1 MERKLG
7 ISLGAYGS
15 MPLDEQLSLMKAN
28 GFSATFTGAE
38 NPNLEVII
46 PALKE
51 AGISCD
57 NFHAPFNKINDI
69 WRVGD
74 AGDHMLSRLLTSV
87 EKCAKYEVPALVVHL
102 SSGEKAPYVNAIGRD
117 RWAQLMDLADAK
129 GVTICYEN
137 QRKLSNLAF
146 AFEQFP
152 NAAFCW
158 DCGHEFCFTPG
169 RHYMPLFGSKTKALH
184 IHDNKCQ
191 YNGDDHMIPY
201 EANIDFDYVADM
213 IAASKFEGT
222 LMLELIMHKSGE
234 YETTPVDEY
243 ARRAGL
249 AAQRLAAA
257 VEKADEKYL

>member
-15 MPLDEQLSLMKAN
+15 VALDEQISLMKAN

-38 NPNLEVII
+38 NPNLDVII
-46 PALKE
+46 PALKD

-69 WRVGD
+69 WQVGD

-102 SSGEKAPYVNAIGRD
+102 SSGEKAPCVNAIGRD
-117 RWAQLMDLADAK
+117 RWAQLMDLADK
-129 GVTICYEN
+129 RGVTICYEN

-146 AFEQFP
+146 AFEEFP
-152 NAAFCW
+152 AAAFCW

-169 RHYMPLFGSKTKALH
+169 RHYMPLFGKKLAALH
-184 IHDNKCQ
+184 IHDNCMVF
-191 YNGDDHMIPY
+191 NSDDHMIPGDSG
-201 EANIDFDYVADM
+201 IDFDYVAGQ
-213 IAASKFEGT
+213 IAESGYEGT
-222 LMLELIMHKSGE
+222 LMLELIRKKTE
-234 YETTPVDEY
+234 FY
-243 ARRAGL
+243 ADWTAEQYYAHAGD
-249 AAQRLAAA
+249 AARKLSADIDAA
-257 VEKADEKYL
+257 KK